1 MSTPLNTQQIRTYLI
16 DDHNA
21 VRQAVATMI
30 AAAADIEVV
39 GQSDDVHTGIADVL
53 RLTPQVVL
61 LDLKLPGMSGLAA
74 VSEILRQSPDVRI
87 VIFTM
92 YDNPAYVWETINA
105 GAAGYLLKNASTE
118 ELLRAIRAVAG
129 GGGYL
134 QAEVTMPVLKRVAHD
149 ARSSQ
154 TRRTLSAREV
164 QILECLADGLSNK
177 TVAHRFGLSE
187 ETVKSHLRSLYE
199 KLGASDRAHAV
210 SIALRQRLIE

>member
-1 MSTPLNTQQIRTYLI
+1 MTPQIRTYLI

-30 AAAADIEVV
+30 ETAADIEVV
-39 GQSDDVHTGIADVL
+39 GQSDDVHAGIADVT
-53 RLTPQVVL
+53 RLAPQVVL

-74 VSEILRQSPDVRI
+74 VSEILRQAPDVRI

-154 TRRTLSAREV
+154 TRRSLSAREV

>member
-1 MSTPLNTQQIRTYLI
+1 MNTYIRTYLI

-30 AAAADIEVV
+30 AAAEDIEVV
-39 GQSDDVHTGIADVL
+39 GQSDDVHTGIADVT

-74 VSEILRQSPDVRI
+74 VSEILRQAPDVRI

-118 ELLRAIRAVAG
+118 ELLRAIRAVASG
-129 GGGYL
+129 AGYL

-149 ARSSQ
+149 ARSSA
-154 TRRTLSAREV
+154 TRRSLSAREV

-177 TVAHRFGLSE
+177 TVAHKFGLSE